1 MMKMKEN
8 NVDEVG
14 GCLLGLMFMSSI
26 VLTIVKL
33 EWYLDFSWWWVVVP
47 IIIPALAMLI
57 AVVYVELEN
66 GFADIAKK
74 QVEKEE
80 KLKKQK

>member
-1 MMKMKEN
+1 MKEN

-26 VLTIVKL
+26 VLTIIKL

-47 IIIPALAMLI
+47 IIIPALAMVI
-57 AVVYVELEN
+57 AVIYVELEN

>member
-1 MMKMKEN
+1 MKEN

-26 VLTIVKL
+26 VLAIIKL
-33 EWYLDFSWWWVVVP
+33 EWYLDFSWWWVIVP
-47 IIIPALAMLI
+47 IIVPALAMVI
-57 AVVYVELEN
+57 AVLYVEAEIFLS
-66 GFADIAKK
+66 DMAKK

>member
-1 MMKMKEN
+1 MKEN

-14 GCLLGLMFMSSI
+14 GCLLGLMFISSI

>member
-1 MMKMKEN
+1 MKMKDN
-8 NVDEVG
+8 DINDVG
-14 GCLLGLMFMSSI
+14 GCLLGLMFMSSF
-26 VLTIVKL
+26 VLAIVKL

-47 IIIPALAMLI
+47 IIVPALAMLI
-57 AVVYVELEN
+57 AVIYVELEI
-66 GFADIAKK
+66 GLAYIAKK

>member
-1 MMKMKEN
+1 MKEN

-14 GCLLGLMFMSSI
+14 GCLLGLMFISSV
-26 VLTIVKL
+26 VLAIVKL
-33 EWYLDFSWWWVVVP
+33 EWYLDFSWWWVIVP
-47 IIIPALAMLI
+47 IIIPALAMVI

>member
-1 MMKMKEN
+1 MKEN

-26 VLTIVKL
+26 VLTIIKL

-47 IIIPALAMLI
+47 IIIPALAMAI
-57 AVVYVELEN
+57 AVIYVELEN

-74 QVEKEE
+74 QIEKEE

>member
-1 MMKMKEN
+1 MKEN
-8 NVDEVG
+8 NEEQIG
-14 GCLLGLMFMSSI
+14 GCLLGLMLMSSF
-26 VLTIVKL
+26 VLAIIKL

-47 IIIPALAMLI
+47 IIIPTIAMVI
-57 AVVYVELEN
+57 AVIYVEAEIVLSDM
-66 GFADIAKK
+66 ARK